1 MDNAK
6 EEVAEDMLN
15 YLISSNP
22 QRGRSLAAEF
32 LVERPLRVVVTQSAP
47 EVGAPG
53 RRVLLERK
61 ERRIDRSLQRR
72 ENG

>member
-1 MDNAK
+1 MDNAR
-6 EEVAEDMLN
+6 EEVAEDMLK
-15 YLISSNP
+15 YLISLNP
-22 QRGRSLAAEF
+22 QRGRELAAEY
-32 LVERPLRVVVTQSAP
+32 LVERPLRVVAQSAP

-61 ERRIDRSLQRR
+61 GRQIDRGPSRR